1 MGILYIHGMPAAKK
15 NNPGCPT
22 EATLAVIGGRWKV
35 PILWNLQA
43 SRQRFGELSRLLPG
57 ITQKML
63 TQQLREL
70 ESDGLVLR
78 TVYAEVP
85 PRVEY
90 SLTDLGTSLQPV
102 LATLTSWGEVYLKRH
117 AAKKTPPI
125 DKRPSPRHS

>member
-1 MGILYIHGMPAAKK
+1 MGILYIHHMPAAKK
-15 NNPGCPT
+15 KSQGCPT

-35 PILWNLQA
+35 PILWNLQDGL
-43 SRQRFGELSRLLPG
+43 QRFGELNRLLPG

-70 ESDGLVLR
+70 ESDGLILR

-90 SLTDLGTSLQPV
+90 SLTDLGVSLRPV
-102 LATLTSWGEVYLKRH
+102 LATLTSWGEVYLRWH
-117 AAKKTPPI
+117 AAKAQP
-125 DKRPSPRHS
+125 DAGKRASPKHG